1 MRVCAQNSTSSRT
14 SSTQDWG
21 RELFG
26 AVCHF
31 SPSSNLT
38 VSMIPLPVG
47 VVQTGWAVTG
57 RCRMRGLTLNL
68 TRS

>member
-31 SPSSNLT
+31 SPSSNVT
-38 VSMIPLPVG
+38 VSIIPLPAEV
-47 VVQTGWAVTG
+47 A
-57 RCRMRGLTLNL
+57 R
-68 TRS
+68 